1 MTPRL
6 LFVSNDP
13 ARADYLTA
21 ILGGGEFQI
30 TRTILGSSVVA
41 AVAVAKPD
49 VILMEASSLDGD
61 TPAVCRYLRQT
72 YDTPIVICSASGR
85 ESDIVEAL
93 EAGADDYL
101 ATPVRPVELLA
112 RLRAA
117 MRRTNHAETNQH
129 RKDRLLAGDLEIR
142 LDEHRAYHK
151 GAPVDLSPIE
161 FRLLS
166 CLVAE
171 AGGVVTHAKLIA
183 KVWGPEYVDCR
194 HYLRLYVR
202 YLRGKI
208 EDDPRDPKLILSEWG
223 VGYRFQ
229 PALT

>member
-1 MTPRL
+1 MVPRL

-13 ARADYLTA
+13 ARAGYLPA

-30 TRTILGSSVVA
+30 TRTSLGSSVVA

-49 VILMEASSLDGD
+49 VILMELGALDGD
-61 TPAVCRYLRQT
+61 TPSVCRYLRQT

-101 ATPVRPVELLA
+101 AMPVRPVELLA

-117 MRRTNHAETNQH
+117 MRRANHVEPSQPK
-129 RKDRLLAGDLEIR
+129 RDRLIAGDLEIR

-151 GAPVDLSPIE
+151 ATPVDLSPIE
-161 FRLLS
+161 FRLLT
-166 CLVAE
+166 CLVGE
-171 AGGVVTHAKLIA
+171 AGRVVTHAKLIA
-183 KVWGPEYVDCR
+183 KVWGPEYVNCR

-202 YLRGKI
+202 YLRAKL

-229 PALT
+229 PALA

>member
-1 MTPRL
+1 MVPRL

-13 ARADYLTA
+13 ARAGYLTA
-21 ILGGGEFQI
+21 MLGGGEFQI
-30 TRTILGSSVVA
+30 THTSLASSVVA

-49 VILMEASSLDGD
+49 VILMELGALNGN
-61 TPAVCRYLRQT
+61 TPSVCRYLRET
-72 YDTPIVICSASGR
+72 YDTPIVVCSASGR

-101 ATPVRPVELLA
+101 AMPVRPVELLA

-117 MRRTNHAETNQH
+117 MRRANVVETGQP

-151 GAPVDLSPIE
+151 GVPIDLSPIE
-161 FRLLS
+161 FRLLT
-166 CLVAE
+166 CLAGE
-171 AGGVVTHAKLIA
+171 AGRVVTHAKLIA

-202 YLRGKI
+202 YLRAKI
-208 EDDPRDPKLILSEWG
+208 EDDPRDPRLILSEWG

>member
-1 MTPRL
+1 MAPRL
-6 LFVSNDP
+6 LFVSNGL
-13 ARADYLTA
+13 ASAGYLTA

-30 TRTILGSSVVA
+30 THTSLGSSVVA

-49 VILMEASSLDGD
+49 VILMELSALDGNA
-61 TPAVCRYLRQT
+61 PSVCRYLRQT

-117 MRRTNHAETNQH
+117 MRRANAVETSQPK
-129 RKDRLLAGDLEIR
+129 RDRLLAGDLEIR

-151 GAPVDLSPIE
+151 GVPVDLSPIE
-161 FRLLS
+161 FRLLT
-166 CLVAE
+166 CLAGE
-171 AGGVVTHAKLIA
+171 AGRVVTHAKLIA

-194 HYLRLYVR
+194 HYLRLYIR
-202 YLRGKI
+202 YLRAKL
-208 EDDPRDPKLILSEWG
+208 EDDPLDPKLILSEWG

-229 PALT
+229 AALT

>member
-1 MTPRL
+1 MAPRL
-6 LFVSNDP
+6 LFVSNGP
-13 ARADYLTA
+13 ASAGYLTA

-30 TRTILGSSVVA
+30 THTSLGSSVVA

-49 VILMEASSLDGD
+49 VILMELSALDGNA
-61 TPAVCRYLRQT
+61 PSVCRYLRQT

-117 MRRTNHAETNQH
+117 MRRANAVETSQPK
-129 RKDRLLAGDLEIR
+129 RDRLLAGDLEIR

-151 GAPVDLSPIE
+151 GVPVDLSPIE
-161 FRLLS
+161 FRLLT
-166 CLVAE
+166 CLAGE
-171 AGGVVTHAKLIA
+171 AGRVVTHAKLIA

-194 HYLRLYVR
+194 HYLRLYIR
-202 YLRGKI
+202 YLRAKL
-208 EDDPRDPKLILSEWG
+208 EDDPRDPKLVLSEWG

>member
-1 MTPRL
+1 MVPRL

-13 ARADYLTA
+13 ARAGYLTA
-21 ILGGGEFQI
+21 MLGGGEFQI
-30 TRTILGSSVVA
+30 THTSLASSVVA

-49 VILMEASSLDGD
+49 VILMELGALNGN
-61 TPAVCRYLRQT
+61 TPSVCRYLRET
-72 YDTPIVICSASGR
+72 YDTPIVVCSASGR

-101 ATPVRPVELLA
+101 AMPVRPVELLA

-117 MRRTNHAETNQH
+117 MRRANVVETGQP

-151 GAPVDLSPIE
+151 GVPIDLSPIE
-161 FRLLS
+161 FRLLT
-166 CLVAE
+166 CLAGE
-171 AGGVVTHAKLIA
+171 AGRVVTHAKLIA
-183 KVWGPEYVDCR
+183 KVWGPEYVNCR
-194 HYLRLYVR
+194 HYLRLYIR
-202 YLRGKI
+202 YLRAKL
-208 EDDPRDPKLILSEWG
+208 EDDPRDPKLVLSEWG